1 MRQAPVVFGGTAVS
15 ACHAEPSL
23 TTASALIGTRDGS
36 LTCSQAYGWES
47 TSNRAAA
54 VTWQR
59 RACICSA
66 DSDMIIA
73 PSRNWTGIKSRE
85 GGLNKEF
92 VDVGSKA
99 PERGRHVRF
108 VPKADVASISLARL
122 RPHRG
127 GPFNLIAQRR
137 RNAEHDLF

>member
-23 TTASALIGTRDGS
+23 TTASALIETRDGS

-54 VTWQR
+54 MTWQR

-73 PSRNWTGIKSRE
+73 PSRHWTGIKSRE

-99 PERGRHVRF
+99 DIVEDWLDVRF
-108 VPKADVASISLARL
+108 TPKSGHCASGSGCPLCAKSG
-122 RPHRG
+122 HM
-127 GPFNLIAQRR
+127 
-137 RNAEHDLF
+137 HCSK